1 MSQFL
6 DLGIRFASQRTGRHP
21 ANRQYS
27 ARLPSS
33 VYVAV
38 VYVAV
43 WDKATRNS
51 LGFAYGAW

>member
-6 DLGIRFASQRTGRHP
+6 NLGMRFASQRTGRHP

-27 ARLPSS
+27 VRLPSS
-33 VYVAV
+33 VY
-38 VYVAV
+38 AV
-43 WDKATRNS
+43 WDKAIKNS

>member
-6 DLGIRFASQRTGRHP
+6 DLGIRFASQRTGRYL
-21 ANRQYS
+21 ANRQYCV
-27 ARLPSS
+27 RLPSS

-38 VYVAV
+38 
-43 WDKATRNS
+43 WDKAVRNY